1 MGCKKVKLGIG
12 IVTLCLGSMM
22 FAGCEK
28 AQVPVE
34 EVIVPETKIEI
45 EGVVAVEDKMEFNI
59 EFPATITNVHVK
71 DGEKVK
77 VGDILATLDLEDYK
91 NQIAQKEN
99 EIKLYEIE
107 LQELGEVLYPQN
119 AYITQISN
127 NIKEK
132 QAQLEQGTDQDVK
145 KLENNL
151 EIAKQ
156 NYDKGLKDYNT
167 LEELLE
173 VQAVSQEEVTK
184 AKLALQEASKQI
196 ENLELSIEQT
206 KQSKK
211 LEIESLKAELGN
223 LTTQV
228 NNGKKQSATGT
239 DKLRIQME
247 TATLQL
253 ESMKSKLDRE
263 YLQENQIIAPSEG
276 LIIYNINCQK
286 GSKVETIIG
295 PLMEGL
301 DEKSLVIE
309 ANLPEEY
316 NGDLQLGD
324 TVEVLPYTDQGAILK
339 GKVIRKAEHATESYG
354 ETVIKTI
361 IKVED
366 TKGLLTIGGNV
377 DIQF

>member
-1 MGCKKVKLGIG
+1 M
-12 IVTLCLGSMM
+12 
-22 FAGCEK
+22 
-28 AQVPVE
+28 
-34 EVIVPETKIEI
+34 
-45 EGVVAVEDKMEFNI
+45 
-59 EFPATITNVHVK
+59 
-71 DGEKVK
+71 
-77 VGDILATLDLEDYK
+77 
-91 NQIAQKEN
+91 
-99 EIKLYEIE
+99 
-107 LQELGEVLYPQN
+107 
-119 AYITQISN
+119 
-127 NIKEK
+127 
-132 QAQLEQGTDQDVK
+132 
-145 KLENNL
+145 
-151 EIAKQ
+151 
-156 NYDKGLKDYNT
+156 
-167 LEELLE
+167 
-173 VQAVSQEEVTK
+173 TK
-184 AKLALQEASKQI
+184 AKLALQEVSKQI

-263 YLQENQIIAPSEG
+263 YLEENQIIAPSDG
-276 LIIYNINCQK
+276 VIIYNINCQK

-324 TVEVLPYTDQGAILK
+324 TVEVLPYTDQGTTLK
-339 GKVIRKAEHATESYG
+339 GTVVRKAEHATESYG